1 MTRYTDMK
9 NLPGPGDEET
19 WGPCTG
25 HPLDPRTPD
34 MHYTDDQIGEKQ
46 FDMTLERLRE
56 SPAWVIEAFT
66 EYTDSAPFE
75 KIRQGILQDNQ
86 GTVMEGVWDLLEAY
100 VMPSED
106 EAAQA
111 MDEEADDGY

>member
-1 MTRYTDMK
+1 MTTYRNMRDI
-9 NLPGPGDEET
+9 PGPGDPET
-19 WGPCTG
+19 WPPCNG

-34 MHYTDDQIGEKQ
+34 MYPTDDQISDKQ
-46 FDMTLERLRE
+46 YDMMMDRLRE

-66 EYTDSAPFE
+66 EYTDSEPFE
-75 KIRQGILQDNQ
+75 KIRQGILQDSQ